1 MTGPSRRIRSCEAL
15 GECDAVKDHGLMRN
29 ARLARLAFVDIP
41 WIETIRSPSLM
52 LCFLA
57 LHIIDRVPFSDRADH
72 VVIMRM
78 SRERLRHF
86 GVDPSFALNVWHWYD
101 FQ

>member
-1 MTGPSRRIRSCEAL
+1 
-15 GECDAVKDHGLMRN
+15 MRN

-41 WIETIRSPSLM
+41 WIENDQVSFADAVLFSIAYHRSST
-52 LCFLA
+52 
-57 LHIIDRVPFSDRADH
+57 FSDRADH